1 MRECGSA
8 GVRECGSAGVWE
20 CGSAGVRECGSAGV
34 RECGSVEVREQIF
47 KHWILVAGILE
58 SSPRSPMLSDVNRGN
73 SCI

>member
-8 GVRECGSAGVWE
+8 GVRECGSA
-20 CGSAGVRECGSAGV
+20 
-34 RECGSVEVREQIF
+34 EVREQIF
-47 KHWILVAGILE
+47 KHWILVTGILE